1 MKNEWFAS
9 WFDTKYYHTLYQH
22 RDEKEAKIF
31 IKKLIENLQI
41 PKGKKV
47 LDLACGK
54 GRHSITLNELGYDV
68 LGADLSANSI
78 ATASKA
84 SKSGLNF
91 IVHDMREP
99 IQNTSFSAVFNLF
112 TSFGY
117 FDKETDNL
125 KVLESIH
132 EMLEEKGLLIVDFMN
147 INYVINKLIPE
158 ESKTIDNIEFKISKK
173 YDGKH
178 IFKEIKF
185 DDKGEQFHY
194 VEKVQA
200 LTFEIFEKLL
210 SQTGFMIL
218 RTFGDID
225 LNPFDKINSDRLII
239 IAQKI

>member
-1 MKNEWFAS
+1 MKNDWFAS
-9 WFDTKYYHTLYQH
+9 WFDTKYYHTLYKH
-22 RDEKEAKIF
+22 RDEKEAKTF
-31 IKKLIENLQI
+31 IGKLIENLKI

-54 GRHSITLNELGYDV
+54 GRHSITLNELGYNV
-68 LGADLSANSI
+68 TGADLSTNSI
-78 ATASKA
+78 AIASKS

-99 IQNTSFSAVFNLF
+99 IQNTCFSAVFNLF

-117 FDKETDNL
+117 FDKETDNI

-132 EMLEEKGLLIVDFMN
+132 EMLEEKGLLIIDFMN
-147 INYVINKLIPE
+147 ISHAIKQLIPDDI
-158 ESKTIDNIEFKISKK
+158 KTLDGIEFKISKK

-185 DDKGEQFHY
+185 EDNGEYFHFT
-194 VEKVQA
+194 EKVQA
-200 LTFEIFEKLL
+200 LTLEIFENLL
-210 SQTGFMIL
+210 SKTGFKIL

>member
-78 ATASKA
+78 ATASKS

-99 IQNTSFSAVFNLF
+99 IPNTSFSAVFNLF

-117 FDKETDNL
+117 FEKETDNI

-132 EMLEEKGLLIVDFMN
+132 KMLEEKGLLIIDFLN
-147 INYVINKLIPE
+147 ISHAINKLISE
-158 ESKTIDNIEFKISKK
+158 EIKNINGIEFKISKK

-178 IFKEIKF
+178 IYKDIKF
-185 DDKGEQFHY
+185 EDNGESFHFT
-194 VEKVQA
+194 EKVQA
-200 LTFEIFEKLL
+200 LTLDIFENLL
-210 SQTGFMIL
+210 SQTGFKIL

>member
-1 MKNEWFAS
+1 MKNDWFAS

-22 RDEKEAKIF
+22 RDEKEAKTF
-31 IKKLIENLQI
+31 IGKLIENLQI

-68 LGADLSANSI
+68 TGADLSSNSI
-78 ATASKA
+78 AIASKS

-99 IQNTSFSAVFNLF
+99 IKKTSFSAVFNLF

-117 FDKETDNL
+117 FDKESDNL
-125 KVLESIH
+125 KVLESVH
-132 EMLEEKGLLIVDFMN
+132 EMLEEKGFLVIDFMN
-147 INYVINKLIPE
+147 ISHAINKLISE
-158 ESKTIDNIEFKISKK
+158 DIKTLDGIEFKISKQ

-178 IFKEIKF
+178 IYKEIKF
-185 DDKGEQFHY
+185 EDNGEKFHFT
-194 VEKVQA
+194 EKVQA
-200 LTFEIFEKLL
+200 LTLDVFENLL
-210 SQTGFMIL
+210 SQTGFKIL